1 MSHRPYISLWLLL
14 AAAFGVFFMLSM
26 AEGELRL
33 PGDAGTLR
41 TASFADVLRPTPLMA
56 GEMTPEEMFAD
67 STDIIPDS
75 IIAAPDTASHTILFI
90 GDSMLDGLSPRMEKY
105 CLANGH
111 RLVSVRW
118 YSSSTER
125 WGSSPRL
132 AALIEKYKPSYV
144 FVCLGAN
151 ELNISRVE
159 EKRGPRVRKI
169 LSDIGALP
177 YVWIGPP
184 NWKKDTGINALIEKS
199 ARPGCFFLSDGMEF
213 ERRAD
218 GAHPTNRSAALWLDS
233 VMRWMPLHAAH
244 PIRMRLPEDTVVPAK
259 APGQI
264 TVRLIQPDEE

>member
-14 AAAFGVFFMLSM
+14 AAAFGVFFLLSM

-41 TASFADVLRPTPLMA
+41 TAGFADVLRPTPLMA
-56 GEMTPEEMFAD
+56 TELPQEEIFAD
-67 STDIIPDS
+67 TTDIIPTPRV
-75 IIAAPDTASHTILFI
+75 APVDTAAQTILFI
-90 GDSMLDGLSPRMEKY
+90 GDSMLDGLSPRMEQY

-132 AALIEKYKPSYV
+132 AALIEKYKPTYV
-144 FVCLGAN
+144 FICLGSN

-169 LSDIGALP
+169 LSEIGSLP

-184 NWKKDTGINALIEKS
+184 NWKKDTGINALIERS
-199 ARPGCFFLSDGMEF
+199 ARPGSFFLSDGMDF

-218 GAHPTNRSAALWLDS
+218 GAHPTTRSAALWLDS
-233 VMRWMPLHAAH
+233 VMRWLPRHSLH
-244 PIRMRLPEDTVVPAK
+244 PIRMRLPEDTVIPAK
-259 APGQI
+259 ASGQI
-264 TVRLIQPDEE
+264 TVRLIQPNEE